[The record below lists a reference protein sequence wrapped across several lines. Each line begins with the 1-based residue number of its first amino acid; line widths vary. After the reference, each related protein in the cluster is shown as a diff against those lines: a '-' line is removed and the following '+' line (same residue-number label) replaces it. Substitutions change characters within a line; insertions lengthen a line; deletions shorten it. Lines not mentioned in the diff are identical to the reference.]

1 MSTTLDKTSNDD
13 SLKSLLSQAVD
24 YARANGAD
32 TVELAASNDKG
43 YSVTARLGEVE
54 TVEHH
59 NQRSMG
65 VTVYRGLAKGSA
77 STNNVSIDAINQ
89 TIDAALEIAKFTAE
103 DECAGLADA
112 ELMAMDYPQLDL
124 DHPWNVE
131 PDEALEQAIRCEQI
145 ARDDKRIVNSE
156 GASVSSINTQLTYA
170 NSHGFVGE
178 YRATRHSVSCSVIAG
193 DDKGMQRDYWYST
206 DRNANNLEDVESV
219 GAMARERTVRRLGGR
234 SLKTCSVPILFEP
247 TLARSLIGH
256 LFSAI
261 SGGALYREASF
272 LLDSIDK
279 KILPEWLTITEDP
292 HLLGGL
298 GSTPFDNEGV
308 RTQARKVV
316 EDGVLQGYV
325 LSSYSARKLGMQTT
339 GNAGGVHNIRMTD
352 SGKSQQDLLKGM
364 GKGLLVTELI
374 GHGVNTVTGDYSRGA
389 AGFWVENGEIQYPV
403 EEITVAGN
411 LADMFTNISAI
422 GNDTDER
429 GNIQCGSILVEN
441 MTVAGGS

>member
-1 MSTTLDKTSNDD
+1 MSSSLENTNSDK
-13 SLKSLLSQAVD
+13 SLESLLSQAVE

-32 TVELAASNDKG
+32 QIEVAASNDKG

-65 VTVYRGLAKGSA
+65 VTVYRGKSKGSA
-77 STNNVSIDAINQ
+77 STNIVTPEAINR
-89 TIDAALEIAKFTAE
+89 TIDSALEIAKFTAE
-103 DECAGLADA
+103 DECSGLADA
-112 ELMAMDYPQLDL
+112 ELMAKDYPQLDL
-124 DHPWNVE
+124 DHPWE
-131 PDEALEQAIRCEQI
+131 IEADEALQQAIRCEQV

-156 GASVSSINTQLTYA
+156 GASISSISTQLSYA

-178 YRATRHSVSCSVIAG
+178 YFGTRHSVSCSVIAG
-193 DDKGMQRDYWYST
+193 DDKGMQRDYWYSV
-206 DRNANNLEDVESV
+206 DRNANNLEGIESI

-234 SLKTCSVPILFEP
+234 GLQTCSVPILFEP
-247 TLARSLIGH
+247 TLARSLVGH

-272 LLDSIDK
+272 LLDSLNK
-279 KILPEWLTITEDP
+279 QILPNWLSITEDP
-292 HLLGGL
+292 HMVGGL
-298 GSTPFDNEGV
+298 GSVPFDNEGV
-308 RTQARKVV
+308 RTQARNVV
-316 EDGVLQGYV
+316 EDGILQGYV

-339 GNAGGVHNIRMTD
+339 GNAGGVHNVRMTN
-352 SGKSQQDLLKGM
+352 SNKSQQELIKEM

-389 AGFWVENGEIQYPV
+389 SGFWVENGEIQYPV

-411 LADMFTNISAI
+411 LADMFMNIAAI
-422 GNDTDER
+422 GNDVDGR
-429 GNIQCGSILVEN
+429 GNVQCGSILVEG

>member
-1 MSTTLDKTSNDD
+1 MSSSLDKTINDD
-13 SLKSLLSQAVD
+13 SLKSLLSQAVE

-32 TVELAASNDKG
+32 QVEVAASNDKG

-59 NQRSMG
+59 NQRAMG
-65 VTVYRGLAKGSA
+65 VTVYRGKAKGSA
-77 STNNVSIDAINQ
+77 STNIVTPEAINR
-89 TIDAALEIAKFTAE
+89 TIDSALEIAKFTAE
-103 DECAGLADA
+103 DKCSGLADA
-112 ELMAMDYPQLDL
+112 ELMANDYPQLDL
-124 DHPWNVE
+124 DHPWAIE
-131 PDEALEQAIRCEQI
+131 PEQALEQAIRCEEV

-156 GASVSSINTQLTYA
+156 GASVSSISTQLSYA

-178 YRATRHSVSCSVIAG
+178 YRGTRHNVSCSVIAG
-193 DDKGMQRDYWYST
+193 DDKGMQRDYWYSV
-206 DRNANNLEDVESV
+206 DRNAKNLEDIESI

-234 SLKTCSVPILFEP
+234 GLKTCSVPILFEP
-247 TLARSLIGH
+247 TLARSLVGH

-272 LLDSIDK
+272 LLDSINK
-279 KILPEWLTITEDP
+279 KILPEWLSITEDP
-292 HLLGGL
+292 HIIGGL
-298 GSTPFDNEGV
+298 GSVPFDNEGV
-308 RTQARKVV
+308 RTQPRSVV
-316 EDGVLQGYV
+316 ENGVLKGYV

-339 GNAGGVHNIRMTD
+339 ANAGGVHNIRMTD
-352 SGKSQQDLLKGM
+352 SGKSQQDLLNDM
-364 GKGLLVTELI
+364 GTGLLVTELI

-389 AGFWVENGEIQYPV
+389 SGFWVENGEIQYPV

-411 LADMFTNISAI
+411 LEDMFMNIAAI
-422 GNDTDER
+422 GNDVDVR

>member
-1 MSTTLDKTSNDD
+1 MSATPDRITNDD
-13 SLKSLLSQAVD
+13 SLESLLSQAVE

-32 TVELAASNDKG
+32 QIEVAASNDKG

-65 VTVYRGLAKGSA
+65 VTVYRGKAKGSA
-77 STNNVSIDAINQ
+77 STNIVTPEAVNR
-89 TIDAALEIAKFTAE
+89 TIDSALNIAKFTAE

-112 ELMAMDYPQLDL
+112 ELMANNYLQLDL
-124 DHPWNVE
+124 DHPWAIE
-131 PDEALEQAIRCEQI
+131 PDSALQQAIRCEEV

-156 GASVSSINTQLTYA
+156 GASVSSIGTQLTYA

-178 YRATRHSVSCSVIAG
+178 YHGTRHSISCSVVAG
-193 DDKGMQRDYWYST
+193 DDKGMQRDYWYSVER
-206 DRNANNLEDVESV
+206 DANNLEDVEAI
-219 GAMARERTVRRLGGR
+219 GAMACERTVRRLGARG
-234 SLKTCSVPILFEP
+234 LKTCSVPILFEP
-247 TLARSLIGH
+247 TLARSLLGH

-272 LLDSIDK
+272 LLDSINK
-279 KILPEWLTITEDP
+279 QVLPDWITITEDP
-292 HLLGGL
+292 HMLGAL
-298 GSTPFDNEGV
+298 GSAPFDHEGV
-308 RTQARKVV
+308 RTQSRKVV

-339 GNAGGVHNIRMTD
+339 ANAGGVHNVKISD
-352 SGKSQQDLLKGM
+352 SNKSQQDLLKDM
-364 GKGLLVTELI
+364 GKGLLATELI

-389 AGFWVENGEIQYPV
+389 SGFWVENGEIQYPV

-411 LADMFTNISAI
+411 LADMFVNISAV
-422 GNDTDER
+422 GNDVDRR
-429 GNIQCGSILVEN
+429 GNIQCGSILIEN
-441 MTVAGGS
+441 MTIAGGS